1 MLMISETAIQPRAP
15 TVIIALNRYGRAL
28 MTRDMEL
35 IRKIILEIQ
44 NRKDVRPVT
53 MSIDGY
59 DEIEV
64 ARHLELLWQ
73 ANLIEGEKS
82 VPNQGPVIIM
92 VKDMTWAGHDFA
104 AVIENDGV
112 WSKMKQAFPAKELA
126 TLPLSVLMSAG
137 VELLKHYANAKL
149 GL

>member
-1 MLMISETAIQPRAP
+1 MISEIAIQPRTP
-15 TVIIALNRYGRAL
+15 EIIMALNRCGRAL

-44 NRKDVRPVT
+44 HRNDVRPAT

-59 DEIEV
+59 DDIVV
-64 ARHLELLWQ
+64 ARHLELLMD
-73 ANLIEGEKS
+73 ANLIEGVKS
-82 VPNQGPVIIM
+82 APISTPHAIIM

-104 AVIENDGV
+104 AAIENDGV
-112 WSKMKQAFPAKELA
+112 WNKIKQAFPAKELA
-126 TLPLSVLMSAG
+126 TMPLSVLKSAG
-137 VELLKHYANAKL
+137 VALLEQYAKAKL